1 MALVSEVIPESWFA
15 RSATKVASGLIGA
28 YLCFE
33 REGRF
38 EKWKIVEV
46 EAYTQDDPA
55 SHSYTGESKRNWAM
69 FQAAGA
75 AYVYQSY
82 GVHKCFNIVTGK
94 PGSGEAVL
102 IRALEPQFPCDAGK
116 LRLCSGPG
124 KVGKHLGV
132 NTEMNGME
140 LCPEN
145 GLWIEFPEEKLS
157 RTRIV
162 KTTRVGIRK
171 GASLPRRWYLKSSFS
186 VSKR

>member
-15 RSATKVASGLIGA
+15 RPAPKVASGLIGA

-33 REGRF
+33 RDGVF

-46 EAYTQDDPA
+46 EAYTQDDAA
-55 SHSYTGESKRNWAM
+55 SHSFTGESKRNWAM

-75 AYVYQSY
+75 IYVYQSY

-102 IRALEPQFPCDAGK
+102 IRALEPEFPCEVGR

-124 KVGKHLGV
+124 KVGKHVGV
-132 NTEMNGME
+132 HLEMNGME

-145 GLWIEFPEEKLS
+145 GLWIEFPEIKVP
-157 RTRIV
+157 RTRIG

-171 GASLPRRWYLKSSFS
+171 ATNLSRRWYLKASYS
-186 VSKR
+186 VSRF